1 MSFLFLEIAF
11 HSTKKAYTENSS
23 ILQLTCGTSALALEM
38 AGKTTRGRILWL
50 GTECREDE
58 SKKAGRPAW
67 QSDAGQ
73 ESEPS

>member
-1 MSFLFLEIAF
+1 MSFLFFKIAF

-23 ILQLTCGTSALALEM
+23 ILRLTCGTSV
-38 AGKTTRGRILWL
+38 KTTRGRILWL
-50 GTECREDE
+50 GTECREGE

-67 QSDAGQ
+67 QGDAGQ